1 VTRKKVRADEPAD
14 DAPPTGKALTR
25 DRLKAFVVRRYSTRL
40 HMSVILASCGLT
52 AMASSWSLL
61 HVGVHSMLVRY
72 PFSLGMAY
80 ATFLFGVWVWLRATG
95 LARSEA
101 KPGGSSF
108 LDGISNISTGGGKG
122 GSWGGGSSGG
132 SPGGGFAGRGGGFD
146 GGGASASF
154 AESRVPLVGASLS
167 NDAGASTGSSSG
179 GSSWGSGLSLDLDGD
194 GLVLVILAA
203 VVALAVF
210 ALSGYLIWT
219 APDVLTEAAFGA
231 SLTGVLARPVKQ
243 QSQSGWVMGVVRKT
257 WWPFAI
263 VLVLATAFAGW
274 SQARFPQAATF
285 KQAIHAAVES

>member
-1 VTRKKVRADEPAD
+1 MTRAARALEED
-14 DAPPTGKALTR
+14 DALPPRGKALTR
-25 DRLKAFVVRRYSTRL
+25 EKLKAFVVRRYSTRL

-61 HVGVHSMLVRY
+61 HLGVHSMLVRY
-72 PFSLGMAY
+72 PLSLAMAY
-80 ATFLFGVWVWLRATG
+80 ATFLMGVWIWLRATG
-95 LARSEA
+95 LLAPA
-101 KPGGSSF
+101 AGKPSGSSIV
-108 LDGISNISTGGGKG
+108 DGISNISTGGGKG

-132 SPGGGFAGRGGGFD
+132 SSGGGFAGRGGSFD

-167 NDAGASTGSSSG
+167 GDGGSSSGSSSG

-194 GLVLVILAA
+194 GLVLIILAA
-203 VVALAVF
+203 VLAVAVF

-231 SLTGVLARPVKQ
+231 SLTGVLARPARQ
-243 QSQSGWVMGVVRKT
+243 QSQAGWVMGVVRKT

-263 VLVLATAFAGW
+263 VLVLALLVAGW
-274 SQARFPQAATF
+274 ATTNYPQASTFRQAVSAAAT
-285 KQAIHAAVES
+285 S